1 MIRWLERFRIRAI
14 LSALRHS
21 RPRRRFLEVGCGFGV
36 VLEQVRRH
44 SGYALCAGLDISRPS
59 LLNASRRLDR
69 FVPLVQGDGMLLP
82 FKDGSFDAICL
93 TEVIEHVPDPVAVLR
108 EAARVIAP
116 GGVLL
121 VTAPNEAMINRLKS
135 LLKMTGLWKLI
146 FARYDAAGHMEDE
159 WHLHAVDRRILSTW
173 IKEAGVYAVRRRS
186 LPFSLLPLRTL
197 LVAIQQ
203 GN

>member
-1 MIRWLERFRIRAI
+1 M
-14 LSALRHS
+14 
-21 RPRRRFLEVGCGFGV
+21 
-36 VLEQVRRH
+36 
-44 SGYALCAGLDISRPS
+44 
-59 LLNASRRLDR
+59 
-69 FVPLVQGDGMLLP
+69 
-82 FKDGSFDAICL
+82 
-93 TEVIEHVPDPVAVLR
+93 
-108 EAARVIAP
+108 
-116 GGVLL
+116 